1 MLSYSKR
8 DNVVDGAREHAD
20 PQDEFKGGRNEAGGG
35 ERNQPRGP
43 LLRVRVLRYVSCA
56 WRCDVVLN
64 NHPARLQCA
73 HRARPVCA
81 PLLLLFHWLFLCRF
95 VDVMGTTFVGSV
107 IVPYSLALKKD
118 ASYASLLLVVRFACN
133 FLANIY
139 MPIIGD
145 RCGRTIVAIIS
156 LAGSAVAYSLQACA
170 VVFGFPSNSGWY
182 LLLVGKAVEGLFAGT
197 GPAMMA
203 YTMELSVP
211 RMGLLRIRYAI
222 LIAMMFGEF
231 LC

>member
-1 MLSYSKR
+1 
-8 DNVVDGAREHAD
+8 
-20 PQDEFKGGRNEAGGG
+20 
-35 ERNQPRGP
+35 
-43 LLRVRVLRYVSCA
+43 
-56 WRCDVVLN
+56 
-64 NHPARLQCA
+64 
-73 HRARPVCA
+73 
-81 PLLLLFHWLFLCRF
+81 

-156 LAGSAVAYSLQACA
+156 LAGSAVAYALQACA

-231 LC
+231 YVKCYNMTEYFTNLMLL